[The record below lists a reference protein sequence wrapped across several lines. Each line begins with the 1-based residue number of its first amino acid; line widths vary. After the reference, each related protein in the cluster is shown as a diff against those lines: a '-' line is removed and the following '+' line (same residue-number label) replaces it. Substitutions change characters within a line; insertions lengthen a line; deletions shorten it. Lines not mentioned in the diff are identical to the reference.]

1 MNKIALFL
9 AAILWVT
16 LAAKGQQIEV
26 YVAKGDVQIK
36 QNGKLLPP
44 KEGLVLTEN
53 STVILAE
60 KAQLVLYSGEK
71 AVVLNQPQTYT
82 YKDIVAQFAESKKSI
97 TDRYIAYIWNQ
108 AHSQTDGDAKKGT
121 SHVAGMVSRG
131 AGGISGFQDSSIVV
145 SASFV
150 VALDDEIFP
159 GKIYVYDRKKLLFN
173 IEVDTT
179 TALILN
185 DDRFSSG
192 KWYGLA
198 ASSDGQAPLAGITY
212 FKWATASETEGFYTG
227 LADLSEALQN
237 YPDEVKAEIIAAYIA
252 ENRFVFYQNASKK

>member
-1 MNKIALFL
+1 MKKLVLLF

-36 QNGKLLPP
+36 QQGKLLPP

-53 STVILAE
+53 CTVILAE

-121 SHVAGMVSRG
+121 SQVAGMVSRG
-131 AGGISGFQDSSIVV
+131 GAGIATLADSSIIISSNFVAELTAEVV
-145 SASFV
+145 
-150 VALDDEIFP
+150 P
-159 GKIYVYDRKKLLFN
+159 GTIHFYDRKKP
-173 IEVDTT
+173 IGTVQVDSAFYLVEKKD
-179 TALILN
+179 ALATSQWI
-185 DDRFSSG
+185 G
-192 KWYGLA
+192 VA
-198 ASSDGQAPLAGITY
+198 ASANGQAPFAGIVY
-212 FKWATASETEGFYTG
+212 FKWASQSESKEFYSELT
-227 LADLSEALQN
+227 DLSEAVQD
-237 YPDEVKAEIIAAYIA
+237 YPAEVQRQITEAFMQA
-252 ENRFVFYQNASKK
+252 NRYVFYQAGSD